1 MSDEIHMTPAQ
12 VVEEVLGGPRP
23 LSRDLAAMGT
33 NVDASSVSRW
43 KNNGGLIRAV
53 YHKPL
58 LELAKKKGRSRKLTE
73 KHLIHGKTINSCRT
87 CKS

>member
-1 MSDEIHMTPAQ
+1 MTDEIRMTPAQ
-12 VVEEVLGGPRP
+12 VVEEVLGGPRQ

-33 NVDASSVSRW
+33 SVHHSNISRW
-43 KNNGGLIRAV
+43 KQNGGIIRSM

-58 LELAKKKGRSRKLTE
+58 LELAKQKGRRRKLTE
-73 KHLIHGKTINSCRT
+73 KHLIHGKT

>member
-1 MSDEIHMTPAQ
+1 MTDEIHMTPAQ
-12 VVEEVLGGPRP
+12 VVEEVLGGPRQ
-23 LSRDLAAMGT
+23 LSRDLAAIGT
-33 NVDASSVSRW
+33 KVDHSNISRW
-43 KNNGGLIRAV
+43 KNTGIIRSV